1 MGVPHPARES
11 DAARRGCTR
20 FPLVPAYASLLGV
33 LCLLSAAPAAAQ
45 GNAVWS
51 ATLTVK
57 QHHTDLGC
65 FGNTSGYEARCS
77 VGLDDNDF
85 TVDNVDYLVGEL
97 LVFREDR
104 GMGTYRFL
112 SMALNKRIPNAV
124 KALNLCIGTAA
135 FSLASGVI
143 DDEPDIAESG
153 VTRNRVLWSSQS
165 FTIPTWA
172 VGDTVAASLASSCS
186 QTMQSSNADLSGLTA
201 SSATNSGGP
210 YAALTLTPSFSA
222 ATTGYAAT
230 VANARTHAKLTPT
243 VADASATVTVQGT
256 MVSSGS
262 PSGAIALSVGTNA
275 LTVRVTAQDSTTKD
289 YTVTITRQAAQSS
302 NADLSGLTA
311 SSATSSGGPYT
322 GLTLTPSF
330 SAARRSYAAT
340 VANARTH
347 AKLTPTV
354 ADASAT
360 VTVQGTT
367 VPSGMASGAIALS
380 VGTNAITVRV
390 TAQDSSTK
398 DYSVTITRQ
407 AQGAPPAVSLSASP
421 NPVSEGSTVTV
432 TARLSR
438 ALSSQVVIPVTLTDD
453 SAEPTDHGTL
463 TSITIASGA
472 TTGTG
477 TITTAQDA
485 DEADETFTVALGSS
499 LPSGVTAGTPSSV
512 RITIRDDDFS
522 VPTVSLSASPNP
534 VDEGDSVTVTATLS
548 SALSSN
554 VSIPVT
560 LTDDSAEPTDHGTL
574 TSITIAS
581 GATTGTGTITTAQDA
596 DEADETFTVALGSS
610 LPSGVTAGTP
620 SSLRITIRD
629 DDSPVGG
636 DPPGGPPAAP
646 AVIELPKGP
655 LKLALWTDRVG
666 YRAGQTLRLYRTL
679 DPRRLPDEHAVLL
692 FLERV
697 GSDERRFLAPR
708 SGSDA
713 LRKDRVDQFGLPE
726 GSFLVGPLARTE
738 RELTWQ
744 GPAPSEPGLWQFV
757 LELREGG
764 ETGEVRRMWAKFVV
778 GPGRLLNRKRVQRV
792 LEADLTLDGS
802 RVHYLLDRL
811 VVRAGATLRLEPG
824 ALVRAWGKRTEIVV
838 EPGGR
843 IEAAGT
849 RQKPILLTCLQQ
861 PGERVPG
868 CWAGLRLH
876 GRAPVTGGSESYGG
890 TDPDDSSGVLRHV
903 RIEFAGAS
911 PEQDTSAPAL
921 ALGGVGSGTVLDHV
935 QVRSG
940 GGDGIAFVGGTVGC
954 DYCVASGSGA
964 AGLSWQRGFR
974 GRLRHLYVWQ
984 GSGEGDAIDGRHLAS
999 GPDREPRSHP
1009 ELSNVTLATGGT
1021 GGRWSRGA
1029 GLRLH
1034 AGSGLTARRLAVRG
1048 FRGGAIVVGPRAGQ
1062 LLEDGTS
1069 GVTDSVEYGNL
1080 QALHGWGGKGVEFLP
1095 RVPLLR
1101 NAGTDPNHDPR
1112 TKRLIEL
1119 KVHGAQPGKA
1129 DYVGAFGEENWLEE
1143 WTAFGL
1149 EEDYAP

>member
-1 MGVPHPARES
+1 MGVPTPPPARES
-11 DAARRGCTR
+11 DAATRRRTR
-20 FPLVPAYASLLGV
+20 FPLVPAFASLLGV

-201 SSATNSGGP
+201 SSATSSGGP

-360 VTVQGTT
+360 VTVQGTM
-367 VPSGMASGAIALS
+367 VSSGSPSGAIALS

-421 NPVSEGSTVTV
+421 NPVSEGSSVTV

-438 ALSSQVVIPVTLTDD
+438 ALSSQVV
-453 SAEPTDHGTL
+453 
-463 TSITIASGA
+463 
-472 TTGTG
+472 
-477 TITTAQDA
+477 
-485 DEADETFTVALGSS
+485 
-499 LPSGVTAGTPSSV
+499 
-512 RITIRDDDFS
+512 
-522 VPTVSLSASPNP
+522 
-534 VDEGDSVTVTATLS
+534 
-548 SALSSN
+548 
-554 VSIPVT
+554 IPVT

-666 YRAGQTLRLYRTL
+666 YRPGQTLRLYRTL

-713 LRKDRVDQFGLPE
+713 LRNDRVDQFGLPE

-778 GPGRLLNRKRVQRV
+778 GPGRLLNRKRFQRV

-911 PEQDTSAPAL
+911 PEQDTAAPAL